1 MIVLTAV
8 LGALLLASVAA
19 NFGLFGR
26 WRDSKAKL
34 DEANRQLAR
43 SEQSVTDQQEQLA
56 AARVLLMLMLAAWA
70 ALREECE
77 QLRATI
83 EQSERFGVALGKRYE
98 DTKAELAVRDVNLQ
112 EREEEIKIFYSVVD
126 TLSRTIAAERNTK
139 AQINAI
145 QDFIKRC
152 QSLWHGLRSPA

>member
-1 MIVLTAV
+1 
-8 LGALLLASVAA
+8 
-19 NFGLFGR
+19 
-26 WRDSKAKL
+26 
-34 DEANRQLAR
+34 
-43 SEQSVTDQQEQLA
+43 
-56 AARVLLMLMLAAWA
+56 
-70 ALREECE
+70 
-77 QLRATI
+77 
-83 EQSERFGVALGKRYE
+83 VALGKRYE